1 MQNKIKILIVDDEQ
15 SARNSLNKI
24 IDSFFSEYTVVGAAI
39 NVEDGLM
46 KYQDLK
52 PDIVL
57 LDIEMPSKNGFDF
70 VNSLKEPNCKIIFIT
85 AYNQYA
91 IKAFK
96 YSAIDYLLKPVDIDE
111 LGGALKRASSSIN
124 DINVSLLKEVFLEIR
139 DKKVSKLAISSQ
151 ELTEFVDIDSIVR
164 LEAAGSYTNVFL
176 SDGNKILATRI
187 LKDFEML
194 LDEDC
199 FVRVHNSHLIN
210 INYLQKFIKKDG
222 YTVILQDGS
231 KVPIAVRRKDDFE
244 KILRKIS
251 R

>member
-1 MQNKIKILIVDDEQ
+1 LI
-15 SARNSLNKI
+15 
-24 IDSFFSEYTVVGAAI
+24 AA
-39 NVEDGLM
+39 
-46 KYQDLK
+46 
-52 PDIVL
+52 P
-57 LDIEMPSKNGFDF
+57 
-70 VNSLKEPNCKIIFIT
+70 T
-85 AYNQYA
+85 T
-91 IKAFK
+91 
-96 YSAIDYLLKPVDIDE
+96 VDIDE